1 MNPPEPTRS
10 IIGFRTALIIYL
22 LLVVFAVAALTGM
35 ARVIAL
41 VIVGGIAAKAYV
53 HHLRRRME

>member
-1 MNPPEPTRS
+1 MNPPEPSRS
-10 IIGFRTALIIYL
+10 IIGFRTAMIMYL

-41 VIVGGIAAKAYV
+41 VIVGGIAAKTYV